1 MGFELMIVRRK
12 FRAIVSQ
19 TILRIPKDDVQESRI
34 EGSKMIPLNKKSEL
48 PVPNIEPEIP
58 KSRIELET
66 LVNSLKNIEVSK
78 NIVSTILGQIEKDS
92 KEIIDKNQLTAL
104 ETEENRIQR
113 SLTVLK
119 VQKNDFECEIEN
131 LKNDLKALEDQAE
144 SLKKAQILIN
154 NR

>member
-1 MGFELMIVRRK
+1 
-12 FRAIVSQ
+12 
-19 TILRIPKDDVQESRI
+19 
-34 EGSKMIPLNKKSEL
+34 MIPLSKKSEL

-66 LVNSLKNIEVSK
+66 LVNSLKNIKVSK
-78 NIVSTILGQIEKDS
+78 NIVSTILAQIEKDS
-92 KEIIDKNQLTAL
+92 KEIMDKNQLNAL

-144 SLKKAQILIN
+144 SLKKDQILI
-154 NR
+154 